1 MINLDIFFLFLFI
14 LSILYVINQVGKIVK
29 NILSDE
35 PQKIYFGTWEKISN
49 YWFLSYLITYLVTK
63 LF

>member
-14 LSILYVINQVGKIVK
+14 LSILFVINQIAKIVR
-29 NILSDE
+29 NILSEE
-35 PQKIYFGTWEKISN
+35 PQRIYYGTWEKISN
-49 YWFLSYLITYLVTK
+49 YWFLSYLITYSVTK